1 MCQYNPTSKFSRA
14 WPGTSHAPTEALAK
28 NEALGKALS
37 SMKSPLSKRSSSRMS
52 KDPPSRGLQVEFENP
67 ISSLSIIYISVL
79 AGHEKE
85 QPPPVC
91 LKRSALYVVVAWQKY
106 RESRLATSRLA
117 TLPPANPSP
126 YNDDNGGTDGT
137 TIVQHK
143 TGCCRQ
149 SPQALPMQWWF
160 GDRTASSD
168 TQLY

>member
-1 MCQYNPTSKFSRA
+1 MCQYNPTSKFSQA

-28 NEALGKALS
+28 NEALGKTLS
-37 SMKSPLSKRSSSRMS
+37 SMESPLSKRSSSRLS
-52 KDPPSRGLQVEFENP
+52 KDPPSRGLHQVEFDNP
-67 ISSLSIIYISVL
+67 ISSLSIINVL

-91 LKRSALYVVVAWQKY
+91 LRRSALYVEVAWQKY

-117 TLPPANPSP
+117 TLPHANPSL
-126 YNDDNGGTDGT
+126 YNDGNGGTDGT
-137 TIVQHK
+137 TTGQHK

-149 SPQALPMQWWF
+149 SPQALPMQWWL

-168 TQLY
+168 AQLY